1 MPSSSDESSEELRD
15 DELSRRFY
23 YGGLIGLP
31 WLWTVHTIH
40 YYGKQRN
47 EEAQRILREE
57 QHIADPSSERDV
69 VNEVAEKERMWVM
82 RCRNSAVAV
91 SFAWIAWIL
100 FVQVIFTDS
109 LPSSLYVRDPNSFAA
124 TGW

>member
-57 QHIADPSSERDV
+57 QHIAGKNKTRKPP
-69 VNEVAEKERMWVM
+69 
-82 RCRNSAVAV
+82 
-91 SFAWIAWIL
+91 L
-100 FVQVIFTDS
+100 F
-109 LPSSLYVRDPNSFAA
+109 
-124 TGW
+124 